1 MMQNMQ
7 HTVTYV
13 ESYRKKRNLVLSVP
27 NLHVFRNIRY
37 FFSVKTASETGPE
50 GLKKLN
56 TKEGM

>member
-1 MMQNMQ
+1 MR